1 MIRPTCPVCNV
12 PMLMRKQIAGNGT
25 KQIGWYCV
33 QCERWEQPTRWLA
46 HKDVTDCLRAYQATI
61 DNIPTVNDYRDVPC
75 VVCGQ
80 IGTETHHWMPRT
92 LKQSGPPGNRSRR
105 RYANITT
112 ICGTTW

>member
-25 KQIGWYCV
+25 KQIG
-33 QCERWEQPTRWLA
+33 
-46 HKDVTDCLRAYQATI
+46 
-61 DNIPTVNDYRDVPC
+61 
-75 VVCGQ
+75 
-80 IGTETHHWMPRT
+80 

-112 ICGTTW
+112 IYGTTW